1 MFLKSDASASVTHGS
16 PTFAI
21 NVSLLPYQSGA
32 GGKGAGHS
40 ALTTLIGVAEHSSES
55 VSQSTLLD
63 PFDDDAVS
71 RTISPKRR
79 IGSPM

>member
-40 ALTTLIGVAEHSSES
+40 ALTTLIGVAEA
-55 VSQSTLLD
+55 
-63 PFDDDAVS
+63 FF
-71 RTISPKRR
+71 
-79 IGSPM
+79 